1 MSSPNAY
8 RPDVDGLRA
17 IAVLSV
23 LAFHAFPRAA
33 PGGFAG
39 VDVFFVI
46 SGFLISGILFEA
58 LRAGHF
64 SFIDFY
70 RRRVRRIFPALI
82 LVLAASLGLGWMLLL
97 PDEYR
102 LLGKHALAGAGFLSN
117 IALWREA
124 GYFAP
129 AAEVTPLLHLW
140 SLGVEEQYY
149 LVWPLLLAFFAGR
162 PRALPWMIV
171 GLAAVSFALN
181 VWLTPRAPSA
191 AFYLPLTRF
200 WELMAGS
207 ALAYHVHYGSPGRR
221 MADAKAAAGLALV
234 AAGIALLSAGRAFPG
249 WWALAPV
256 VGSSLLIAAGPAA
269 WINRRLLSNPV
280 MVYIGLISY
289 PLYLWHWPLL
299 VYARIA

>member
-17 IAVLSV
+17 VAALSGR
-23 LAFHAFPRAA
+23 AFHAFPRAA
-33 PGGFAG
+33 RGGFAG

-82 LVLAASLGLGWMLLL
+82 LVLAASLGLGWLLLL

-149 LVWPLLLAFFAGR
+149 LVWPLALAFFAAR
-162 PRALPWMIV
+162 PRALPWMIAGV
-171 GLAAVSFALN
+171 AAASFALN
-181 VWLTPRAPSA
+181 VWLTPPPPPLFRGAAPARAPVDDRGRPRA
-191 AFYLPLTRF
+191 ALPPHGLPPPPRPVGRF
-200 WELMAGS
+200 L
-207 ALAYHVHYGSPGRR
+207 P
-221 MADAKAAAGLALV
+221 ADG
-234 AAGIALLSAGRAFPG
+234 ALLG
-249 WWALAPV
+249 
-256 VGSSLLIAAGPAA
+256 
-269 WINRRLLSNPV
+269 
-280 MVYIGLISY
+280 
-289 PLYLWHWPLL
+289 
-299 VYARIA
+299 

>member
-1 MSSPNAY
+1 MPSPGPRQGDSRGSTSSSSFRASSSRGSSSKRCGRGISASSTSTGGAFGASSRRSFWFSP
-8 RPDVDGLRA
+8 RPSWPSCLPPVA
-17 IAVLSV
+17 P
-23 LAFHAFPRAA
+23 PR
-33 PGGFAG
+33 
-39 VDVFFVI
+39 VVW
-46 SGFLISGILFEA
+46 S
-58 LRAGHF
+58 
-64 SFIDFY
+64 
-70 RRRVRRIFPALI
+70 
-82 LVLAASLGLGWMLLL
+82 LLL

-149 LVWPLLLAFFAGR
+149 LVWPLALAFFAAR

-207 ALAYHVHYGSPGRR
+207 ALAYHAPYGTPGRR
-221 MADAKAAAGLALV
+221 MADAQAAAGPALGAAGLALPPR
-234 AAGIALLSAGRAFPG
+234 AG
-249 WWALAPV
+249 
-256 VGSSLLIAAGPAA
+256 
-269 WINRRLLSNPV
+269 
-280 MVYIGLISY
+280 
-289 PLYLWHWPLL
+289 
-299 VYARIA
+299 